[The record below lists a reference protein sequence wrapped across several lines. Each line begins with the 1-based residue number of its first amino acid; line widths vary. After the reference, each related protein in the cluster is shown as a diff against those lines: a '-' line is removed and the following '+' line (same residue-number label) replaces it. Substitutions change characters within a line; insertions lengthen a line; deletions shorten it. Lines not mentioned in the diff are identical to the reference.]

1 MRAFLW
7 ALLFFTLTC
16 SASLYPSPAVADDLK
31 LAVTTS
37 FHNSGLSEI
46 LIPEIKKD
54 LKLDVHMLVVGT
66 GQALK
71 LGRAGDVD
79 AILVHSK
86 AAEEDFVR
94 AGYGTHRKE
103 IMYNDFVLIGPQSDR
118 LDIPLSKSVTA
129 AFQKIAQNE
138 AVFVSRG
145 DDSGTNRK
153 EVSIWQ
159 MAGITKDKREGDW
172 YRATGSGMGA
182 SLNTASAMGGY
193 ILADRASWLN
203 FKNKRALKIL
213 YSGDTILFNQY
224 AFIPVNPDR
233 HPHTKIDLAIKLQD
247 WLVSKKGQELIGR
260 YQLQG
265 EQLFFPN
272 ASKKKVM
279 LTIPEGLS

>member
-1 MRAFLW
+1 MISFLSKLLVFVLIFSTGVFSTLAF
-7 ALLFFTLTC
+7 
-16 SASLYPSPAVADDLK
+16 ADDLK

-37 FHNSGLSEI
+37 FHNSGLSEV

-54 LKLDVHMLVVGT
+54 LNLDVHMLVVGT

-86 AAEEDFVR
+86 AAEEKFIR
-94 AGYGTHRKE
+94 AGYGTHRTE
-103 IMYNDFVLIGPQSDR
+103 IMYNDFVLIGPETDR
-118 LDIPLSKSVTA
+118 LDIPLSKSITA
-129 AFQKIAQNE
+129 AFQKIARNE
-138 AVFVSRG
+138 AVFISRG

-153 EVSIWQ
+153 ELSIWR
-159 MAGITKDKREGDW
+159 MAGITSEKLEGDW

-182 SLNTASAMGGY
+182 SLNTASAMDGY

-203 FKNKRALKIL
+203 FKNKRTLKIL
-213 YSGDTILFNQY
+213 FFGDTILFNQY

-247 WLVSKKGQELIGR
+247 WLVSEKGQGLIGR
-260 YQLQG
+260 YRLQG

-272 ASKKKVM
+272 AFEKKVM
-279 LTIPEGLS
+279 LPIPEGQS